1 MLSIVKNSTR
11 SSAFSRS
18 FWICKLVGVSLLS
31 LLLLSPAEGKEKYR
45 EAAVSNGATIVGE
58 ALFKG
63 PPPEAY
69 VIWVTKDAD
78 VLGEKVPDER
88 LLVSRA
94 GKIKN
99 VLVTIEGIMQ
109 GKPWPDLRSKVQN
122 KGGRFI
128 PHFQAARTR
137 GKLEIVNDDPVLHN
151 THAFLRKRT
160 LFNLAQ
166 PVQGQIIEKTL
177 KRPGI
182 VQIMCDTH
190 DWMNGWIAVLDHPY
204 YASTAEDGAFTITDI
219 PAGTYN
225 IEAWHEKLGRQQ
237 VQVTLKAGE
246 QKKVNFQFSDQ

>member
-1 MLSIVKNSTR
+1 MLSTPSNNTR

-18 FWICKLVGVSLLS
+18 FWIRKLVGVSLLS

-45 EAAVSNGATIVGE
+45 EAAVSNGATIAGE

-88 LLVSRA
+88 LIVSRT

-109 GKPWPDLRSKVQN
+109 GKPWPDLRPRVQN
-122 KGGRFI
+122 KGGRFV
-128 PHFQAARTR
+128 PHFQATRTR
-137 GKLEIVNDDPVLHN
+137 GKLEISNEDPVLHN
-151 THAFLRKRT
+151 THAVLRSRT

-166 PVQGQIIEKTL
+166 PIQGQVIEKTL
-177 KRPGI
+177 KVPGI

-204 YASTAEDGAFTITDI
+204 YAITAEDGAFTITDI

-237 VQVTLKAGE
+237 VQVIVKAGE
-246 QKKVNFQFSDQ
+246 LTRVNFEFPVK